1 MVKLTKTIVLT
12 QLKCIEKFTLTT
24 FNLLENL
31 TEFGSFQNED
41 KNLYEKLITTFRNDV
56 KILRILM

>member
-12 QLKCIEKFTLTT
+12 HLKCIEKFTLTT
-24 FNLLENL
+24 FNFLENL

-56 KILRILM
+56 KILRILI